1 MKAYFES
8 MMVSGTRV
16 SMLHVEPKK
25 DHRVADALRETCRT
39 EEYKQ
44 FARQRESEL
53 KHMYR
58 RMFMKY
64 ILTSPLTYLI
74 LATQIG
80 LIILGWHIANQR
92 VFINELGEATL
103 AFDWP
108 LFIGVVIFVIVTA
121 CISYMLLL
129 REFRRVHSW

>member
-1 MKAYFES
+1 
-8 MMVSGTRV
+8 MMNSGTRV
-16 SMLHVEPKK
+16 AAHVEPKE
-25 DHRVADALRETCRT
+25 DHTVARTLEETYRS
-39 EEYKQ
+39 EPFKQ
-44 FARQRESEL
+44 LIRQREREI
-53 KHMYR
+53 KRMYR

-80 LIILGWHIANQR
+80 SVLLGWHIASQS

-129 REFRRVHSW
+129 REFWRVHSW